1 MANVTNSSIKER
13 SDMDELKTPPRGFVQ
28 LQGISP
34 AEDDIGPFYYLK
46 EEASLRCGFLVRSK
60 NCNGLGTVHGG
71 VLMSFADYSSTMSAL
86 QGVKE
91 NCATVSFNCQFIA
104 SARLNDWI
112 EATAEVIQRTGS
124 LCFLTGKVFLDYQPI
139 LTFQSVVKRLP
150 KP

>member
-1 MANVTNSSIKER
+1 
-13 SDMDELKTPPRGFVQ
+13 MDELKTPPRGFVQ

-46 EEASLRCGFLVRSK
+46 DGASLRCGFRVRSK

-86 QGVKE
+86 RGIKE
-91 NCATVSFNCQFIA
+91 NCATVSFNCQFMA
-104 SARLNDWI
+104 SARLDDWL
-112 EATAEVIQRTGS
+112 EATAEVIQRTRS
-124 LCFLTGKVFLDYQPI
+124 LCFLTGKVFLDGQPI
-139 LTFQSVVKRLP
+139 LTFQSVVKRLQ

>member
-1 MANVTNSSIKER
+1 MEKLE
-13 SDMDELKTPPRGFVQ
+13 TPPNGFLQ
-28 LQGISP
+28 LKGISP

-46 EEASLRCGFLVRSK
+46 DRAGLRCGFRVRRK

-86 QGVKE
+86 RGVKE

-104 SARLNDWI
+104 SARLGDWI
-112 EATAEVIQRTGS
+112 EATAEVIQRTRS
-124 LCFLTGKVFLDYQPI
+124 LCFLTGKVFLDDLPI
-139 LTFQSVVKRLP
+139 LTFQSVVKRLS